1 MRIMIYVLFVAV
13 HFGAVVL
20 DVVLVFVVVH
30 LICGRRQTWKPLM
43 ALNRAGRPLVRHVE
57 NIMRRW
63 WNHTHPARQITA
75 RKQLYLAVVVICAA
89 RLLICLVW
97 TLVAKT

>member
-1 MRIMIYVLFVAV
+1 MGIIIYALFVAL

-30 LICGRRQTWKPLM
+30 LICDRRQTWKPLM
-43 ALNRAGRPLVRHVE
+43 AFDRAGRPLVRHVE
-57 NIMRRW
+57 DIMRRW
-63 WNHTHPARQITA
+63 WNHTHPARQLTA

-89 RLLICLVW
+89 RLLIYLVW
-97 TLVAKT
+97 ALAAKT